1 MSHAPMQQPNFLT
14 AGGVSVEDR
23 SNRNETVRPHVDERC
38 ERQRECDSV
47 LSATNDEND
56 VELNGE
62 TDDEDMEVGEMG
74 LDDGSVAGKEHP

>member
-1 MSHAPMQQPNFLT
+1 M
-14 AGGVSVEDR
+14 
-23 SNRNETVRPHVDERC
+23 DEHY

-62 TDDEDMEVGEMG
+62 TDDEDVE
-74 LDDGSVAGKEHP
+74 DGGDGIP